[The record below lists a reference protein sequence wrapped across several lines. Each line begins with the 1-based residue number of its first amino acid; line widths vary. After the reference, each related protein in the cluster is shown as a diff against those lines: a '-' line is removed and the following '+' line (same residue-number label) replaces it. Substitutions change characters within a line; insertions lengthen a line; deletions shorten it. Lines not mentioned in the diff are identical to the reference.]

1 MYINT
6 ITLQYPLSEQDIRA
20 AMPNTSFPFPFPCPD
35 DYAVVFPAPQP
46 AYNTV
51 TEYAKEIA
59 PVLTSKGTW
68 EQQWEVAPRFTEYTD
83 ENGVVHTVAEQ
94 EAAATAADQIAKNA
108 SVKASIIQ
116 QTQARLDVFAMTRNY
131 DNILSACSYSTSP
144 TLKFSTEGQ
153 YCVAQRDAT
162 WAKLLEIMDE
172 VTAGT
177 RPVPSGYAEIEPE
190 LPPLVW
196 PN

>member
-6 ITLQYPLSEQDIRA
+6 VTLQYPLSEQDIRA

-35 DYAVVFPAPQP
+35 DYAVVFPAPPP

-68 EQQWEVAPRFTEYTD
+68 EQQWEVVKRYDNQAD
-83 ENGVVHTVAEQ
+83 ED
-94 EAAATAADQIAKNA
+94 AAVAADQAAQNA
-108 SVKASIIQ
+108 ATQASIIQ

-162 WAKLLEIMDE
+162 WAKLLEILDE

-177 RPVPSGYAEIEPE
+177 RPVPTGYAEIEPE